1 MKRVLSLV
9 LLGSFLLNFTACS
22 TPEQRKAREERYR
35 REDREADRRAAQRDH
50 EDFEDFLRDYARDLG
65 KPVSAL
71 TSSERAEARRQ
82 FNSPGRHGYYGHG
95 YYGRGY
101 WGW

>member
-1 MKRVLSLV
+1 MKH
-9 LLGSFLLNFTACS
+9 LLTLLLAGSVVLNFSACS

-35 REDREADRRAAQRDH
+35 REDAEDARRARQRDS
-50 EDFEDFLRDYARDLG
+50 EDFQDFLRDYAHDLG

-71 TSSERAEARRQ
+71 TASERAEARRE
-82 FNSPGRHGYYGHG
+82 FDRHGSHG